1 MVKEASTYL
10 FNATKQRFFF
20 KAVKILIP
28 LHWLPKPEYLSV
40 KTESYDKADV
50 IVANPYLKHGDDPYT
65 LQYGGCGEKGR
76 YIHFTPNFL
85 LNDTFHNI
93 YGSRAKVFVH
103 EWAHLR
109 WGVFDEYN
117 NDAPFY
123 VSVNSGN
130 ANVEAT
136 RCSADVTGKYI
147 VPSCM
152 GNSCMTRECKYD
164 QQTKLYE
171 AGCKFVPEKTQ
182 NVPASIMYM
191 QSLPSVVEFCD
202 QSTHNE
208 KATNMQNKMC
218 NYKSTWEVIMNSPD
232 FTNTSSINSTSPPF
246 ETTFSL
252 LQTKDRA
259 VCLVLDVSGSMDGYN
274 RINRLYQAAEIFL
287 LQIIEMGSWVGIV
300 TFQSTAQ
307 ITCNLRQIV
316 SENVR
321 QDLIKC
327 LPTSAGGGTKICE
340 GVYKGFEVKENLGGI
355 ILPCTDI
362 VIQTPSVQPLPHD
375 TASYTS
381 TIHTCKEK
389 ILPYTCTLRISLDV
403 DTACVRTANIY
414 NKVLLLIPEI
424 FFSIQVIKQKYSNLD
439 GSEIVLL
446 TDGEDRTMSNCLT
459 DVKNKGSI
467 IHTIT
472 LGPSAAPELE
482 QFSDMTGGL
491 KFHATD
497 KVDSNG
503 LIDAFSGI
511 SSGSGNISEQ
521 PIQLESTAQSVA
533 VKQWMN
539 GTVTVDSTVG
549 KDTFFVVTWDR
560 STSPPDILLK
570 DPKGKEYRTSNFTV
584 SNLNLQTARLNI
596 AGTAEVGNW
605 LYWIQ
610 NNHTESQVI
619 SMIVTS
625 RAASLAVP
633 PVTVKAHMNK
643 DTNNFPNPMVIYAE
657 VSQGFLPVLGATVMA
672 TIEQE
677 TGSAV
682 ELKLLDDGSGADI
695 TKNDGI
701 YSKYFTSFKGNGRY
715 NLKVHIQGRN
725 QTVRL
730 GRRQSRALYVPGYI
744 ENGEI
749 KMNAPRPEVSD
760 DEIQAKLG
768 SFNRVATGGS
778 FVVKNVPSG
787 GITDVF
793 PPCKIT
799 DLEAQFEE
807 DKIHL
812 SWTAPGND
820 LDVGQADRYI
830 IKVSESFLDLRNT
843 FENATS
849 VNTSSLVPKP
859 AGTKESFQFK
869 PENVTIENGTI
880 IYFAVRAIDNASL
893 TSEVSNIV
901 QAALFVPPKES
912 LPDTLPTE
920 VITNSVPTQG
930 SLPDTLP
937 TDVIN
942 DGVNV
947 SIIVLIV
954 TGSVIAVLI
963 AVSITVCILHKKNR
977 KVGPELRM

>member
-1 MVKEASTYL
+1 MRVFKSLVLLFLVPVVKGSRVQLKNGGYEDIVIAINPELPEDHNIIRNIQDMVKEASTYL

-20 KAVKILIP
+20 KAVKIIIP

-50 IVANPYLKHGDDPYT
+50 IVANPFLKYGDNPYT

-85 LNDTFHNI
+85 LNDTLYNI
-93 YGSRAKVFVH
+93 YGSRGTKVFVH

-123 VSVNSGN
+123 VSVNSGKET
-130 ANVEAT
+130 VEAT
-136 RCSADVTGKYI
+136 RCSADITGKYI
-147 VPSCM
+147 VQSCT
-152 GNSCMTRECKYD
+152 GNSCTTRECEYD

-182 NVPASIMYM
+182 NAPASIMYM

-202 QSTHNE
+202 QSTHNK

-218 NYKSTWEVIMNSPD
+218 NYKSTWEVIMNSTD
-232 FTNTSSINSTSPPF
+232 FSNTSPINSASPPF
-246 ETTFSL
+246 ETSFSL
-252 LQTKDRA
+252 LQTKDRV
-259 VCLVLDVSGSMDGYN
+259 VCLVLDVSGSMDRYN

-287 LQIIEMGSWVGIV
+287 LQIIEMDSWVGIV
-300 TFQSTAQ
+300 TFESTAQ

-316 SENVR
+316 TENVR
-321 QDLIKC
+321 HDLTKC
-327 LPTSAGGGTKICE
+327 LPTSAGGGTNICA
-340 GVYKGFEVKENLGGI
+340 GVRKGFE
-355 ILPCTDI
+355 
-362 VIQTPSVQPLPHD
+362 
-375 TASYTS
+375 
-381 TIHTCKEK
+381 
-389 ILPYTCTLRISLDV
+389 
-403 DTACVRTANIY
+403 
-414 NKVLLLIPEI
+414 
-424 FFSIQVIKQKYSNLD
+424 VIKQKYSNLD

-446 TDGEDRTMSNCLT
+446 TVGEDSGMSNCLSE
-459 DVKNKGSI
+459 VKNSGSI
-467 IHTIT
+467 IHTVAW
-472 LGPSAAPELE
+472 GPNAAPELE

-491 KFHATD
+491 KFYATD
-497 KVDSNG
+497 TVDSNG

-511 SSGSGNISEQ
+511 SSGSGSISEQ

-560 STSPPDILLK
+560 STSPPDILLR

-584 SNLNLQTARLNI
+584 SDLNLRTAQLNI
-596 AGTAEVGNW
+596 AGTAEVGDW
-605 LYWIQ
+605 LHWIQ

-625 RAASLAVP
+625 RAASLAAP
-633 PVTVKAHMNK
+633 PVTVKAQMNK

-672 TIEQE
+672 TVEPQ

-682 ELKLLDDGSGADI
+682 ELRLLDDGSGNLII
-695 TKNDGI
+695 TFLTFLSTHFVVCI
-701 YSKYFTSFKGNGRY
+701 LECLCTLLP
-715 NLKVHIQGRN
+715 NLSLRHEQLFFF
-725 QTVRL
+725 L
-730 GRRQSRALYVPGYI
+730 GA
-744 ENGEI
+744 GEI
-749 KMNAPRPEVSD
+749 KMNAPRPETSNE
-760 DEIQAKLG
+760 EIQANLG

-787 GITDVF
+787 GITDMF

-799 DLEAQFEE
+799 DLEAEFEE

-820 LDVGQADRYI
+820 FDVGQADRYI
-830 IKVSESFLDLRNT
+830 IKMSESLLDLRNT

-869 PENVTIENGTI
+869 PENVTIENSTI
-880 IYFAVRAIDNASL
+880 IYFAIRAIDNASL
-893 TSEVSNIV
+893 TSEVSNVV
-901 QAALFVPPKES
+901 QAAQFVPPKES

-920 VITNSVPTQG
+920 VITNSVP
-930 SLPDTLP
+930 
-937 TDVIN
+937 
-942 DGVNV
+942 
-947 SIIVLIV
+947 
-954 TGSVIAVLI
+954 
-963 AVSITVCILHKKNR
+963 K
-977 KVGPELRM
+977 

>member
-1 MVKEASTYL
+1 MRMFKSLVLLFLVPVVRGSMVQLKNGGYEDIVIAINPELPEDPNIIKNIQTMVKEASTYL

-20 KAVKILIP
+20 KAVKIIIP

-50 IVANPYLKHGDDPYT
+50 IVANPYLKYGDDPYT

-76 YIHFTPNFL
+76 YIHFTPDFL
-85 LNDTFHNI
+85 LNDNLYNI

-123 VSVNSGN
+123 VSGNSGN

-136 RCSADVTGKYI
+136 RCSADVTGQYI
-147 VPSCM
+147 VQSCM
-152 GNSCMTRECKYD
+152 GNSCTTRECKYD
-164 QQTKLYE
+164 QRTKLYE
-171 AGCKFVPEKTQ
+171 AGCKFIPYKTQ
-182 NVPASIMYM
+182 ISPASIMYM

-218 NYKSTWEVIMNSPD
+218 NYKSTWEVIMNSTD
-232 FTNTSSINSTSPPF
+232 FSNTSPINSASPPF
-246 ETTFSL
+246 ETSFSL
-252 LQTKDRA
+252 LQTKDRV
-259 VCLVLDVSGSMDGYN
+259 VCLVLDVSGSMGSYN

-300 TFQSTAQ
+300 TFESTAQ

-316 SENVR
+316 SENIR
-321 QDLIKC
+321 QDFIKC
-327 LPTSAGGGTKICE
+327 LPKSAGGGTNICE
-340 GVYKGFEVKENLGGI
+340 GVRKGFE
-355 ILPCTDI
+355 
-362 VIQTPSVQPLPHD
+362 
-375 TASYTS
+375 
-381 TIHTCKEK
+381 
-389 ILPYTCTLRISLDV
+389 
-403 DTACVRTANIY
+403 
-414 NKVLLLIPEI
+414 
-424 FFSIQVIKQKYSNLD
+424 VIKQKYSNLD

-446 TDGEDRTMSNCLT
+446 TDGEDSGMSICLKEVE
-459 DVKNKGSI
+459 DSGSI
-467 IHTIT
+467 IHIIA
-472 LGPSAAPELE
+472 LGPNAASELE
-482 QFSDMTGGL
+482 QFSNMTGDM
-491 KFHATD
+491 KFLITD
-497 KVDSNG
+497 ALAHNKN
-503 LIDAFSGI
+503 LLDAFSGI

-521 PIQLESTAQSVA
+521 SIQLESTARSVA
-533 VKQWMN
+533 VKKWMN

-549 KDTFFVVTWDR
+549 NDTFFVVTWDQ
-560 STSPPDILLK
+560 STSPPDILLR

-584 SNLNLQTARLNI
+584 NNLNVRTARLKI
-596 AGTAEVGNW
+596 AGTAEVGDW

-610 NNHTESQVI
+610 NNHIVSQVI

-672 TIEQE
+672 TVEPQ

-725 QTVRL
+725 QTVKL

-749 KMNAPRPEVSD
+749 KINAPRPEVSD
-760 DEIQAKLG
+760 EEIQAKLG

-778 FVVKNVPSG
+778 FVVMNVPSG
-787 GITDVF
+787 GTTDVF

-830 IKVSESFLDLRNT
+830 IKMSESLLDLRNT

-880 IYFAVRAIDNASL
+880 IYFAIRAIDNASL
-893 TSEVSNIV
+893 TSEVSNVV
-901 QAALFVPPKES
+901 QVAQFVPPKES

-920 VITNSVPTQG
+920 VIN
-930 SLPDTLP
+930 
-937 TDVIN
+937 N
-942 DGVNV
+942 GVNV

-977 KVGPELRM
+977 KGGPELRM

>member
-1 MVKEASTYL
+1 MRVFKSLVLLFLLPVVRGSMVQLKNGGYEDIIIAINPELPEDDNIIRNIQYMVKEASTYL

-20 KAVKILIP
+20 KAVKIIIP

-50 IVANPYLKHGDDPYT
+50 IVANPFLKYGDDPYT

-76 YIHFTPNFL
+76 YIHFTPDFL
-85 LNDTFHNI
+85 LNDNLYNI

-123 VSVNSGN
+123 VSINSGN
-130 ANVEAT
+130 ASVEAT
-136 RCSADVTGKYI
+136 RCSANVTGKYI
-147 VPSCM
+147 VQSTT
-152 GNSCMTRECKYD
+152 SECKYD
-164 QQTKLYE
+164 EQTKLYE
-171 AGCKFVPEKTQ
+171 AGCKFVPDKTQ
-182 NVPASIMYM
+182 NAPASIMYM

-208 KATNMQNKMC
+208 KATNMQNKIC
-218 NYKSTWEVIMNSPD
+218 NYKSTWEVIMNSSD
-232 FTNTSSINSTSPPF
+232 FSNTSPINSTSPPF
-246 ETTFSL
+246 ETSFSL
-252 LQTKDRA
+252 LQTKDRV
-259 VCLVLDVSGSMDGYN
+259 VCLVLDVSGSMAGYN

-287 LQIIEMGSWVGIV
+287 LQIIETGSWVGIV

-307 ITCNLRQIV
+307 IKINLQQIV
-316 SENVR
+316 TENVR
-321 QDLIKC
+321 QDLIAY
-327 LPTSAGGGTKICE
+327 LPKTASGGTNICE
-340 GVYKGFEVKENLGGI
+340 GVRKGFE
-355 ILPCTDI
+355 
-362 VIQTPSVQPLPHD
+362 
-375 TASYTS
+375 
-381 TIHTCKEK
+381 
-389 ILPYTCTLRISLDV
+389 
-403 DTACVRTANIY
+403 
-414 NKVLLLIPEI
+414 
-424 FFSIQVIKQKYSNLD
+424 VIKQKYTSLY

-446 TDGEDRTMSNCLT
+446 TDGEDGSMSRCLT
-459 DVKNKGSI
+459 EVKNSGSI
-467 IHTIT
+467 IHTIA
-472 LGPSAAPELE
+472 LGPSAASELE

-491 KFHATD
+491 KFYATD
-497 KVDSNG
+497 TVDSNG

-521 PIQLESTAQSVA
+521 SIQLESTARSVA

-549 KDTFFVVTWDR
+549 NDTFFVVTWDGI
-560 STSPPDILLK
+560 TSPPDILLR
-570 DPKGKEYRTSNFTV
+570 DPKGKEYRTSDFTV
-584 SNLNLQTARLNI
+584 SNLNLRTARLSI
-596 AGTAEVGNW
+596 AGTAEVGDW
-605 LYWIQ
+605 YYWIQ
-610 NNHTESQVI
+610 NNHTVPQVI

-672 TIEQE
+672 TVEPQ

-695 TKNDGI
+695 NKNDGI
-701 YSKYFTSFKGNGRY
+701 YSKYFTSFNGNGRY
-715 NLKVHIQGRN
+715 NLKVRVQGRS

-760 DEIQAKLG
+760 EEIQTKLG
-768 SFNRVATGGS
+768 SFNRVASGGS
-778 FVVKNVPSG
+778 FVVENVPSG

-799 DLEAQFEE
+799 DLEAQYEE

-820 LDVGQADRYI
+820 LDEGQADRYI
-830 IKVSESFLDLRNT
+830 IKMSESFLDLRNT

-849 VNTSSLVPKP
+849 VNTSSLVPNP

-869 PENVTIENGTI
+869 PENITTENDTI
-880 IYFAVRAIDNASL
+880 IYFAIRAVDNASL
-893 TSEVSNIV
+893 TSEVSNIAQV
-901 QAALFVPPKES
+901 ALFVTPKES
-912 LPDTLPTE
+912 SPDGAPNDDAINE
-920 VITNSVPTQG
+920 GISV
-930 SLPDTLP
+930 LA
-937 TDVIN
+937 
-942 DGVNV
+942 
-947 SIIVLIV
+947 IVLIV
-954 TGSVIAVLI
+954 AGCVAAVLI
-963 AVSITVCILHKKNR
+963 VVSLTVCILVKKNR
-977 KVGPELRM
+977 R